1 MNIKKNNTRICLNI
15 QESMILNPLHDIIFI
30 NNRHF
35 LLFERAD
42 LTVSAALQH
51 IRGEI
56 PQLHELRLASTASL
70 TRELSMFPR
79 YVSIAILSV

>member
-1 MNIKKNNTRICLNI
+1 
-15 QESMILNPLHDIIFI
+15 MILNLLHDITFI

-51 IRGEI
+51 IRREI

-70 TRELSMFPR
+70 TRELSMFPQ
-79 YVSIAILSV
+79 YVCSAIFSAQA